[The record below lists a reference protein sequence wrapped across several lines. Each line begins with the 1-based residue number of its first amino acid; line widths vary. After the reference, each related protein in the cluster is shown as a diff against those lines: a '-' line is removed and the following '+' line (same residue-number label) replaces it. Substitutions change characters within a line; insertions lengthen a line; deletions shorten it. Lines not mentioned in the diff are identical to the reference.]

1 MGISCNGHN
10 LNNFGEIY
18 FKLGGDVPWV
28 GVYQVCSNGHVPM
41 NLDFFYDFFSKISTK
56 VLIGKFNMGI
66 SCNGHNFNN
75 IDQIYFKLGGDVP
88 WVDLYQVCS
97 NGHALLIFGFF
108 MNLFVLFW
116 GEP

>member
-1 MGISCNGHN
+1 
-10 LNNFGEIY
+10 
-18 FKLGGDVPWV
+18 
-28 GVYQVCSNGHVPM
+28 
-41 NLDFFYDFFSKISTK
+41 
-56 VLIGKFNMGI
+56 MGI

-116 GEP
+116 GKPSKFFSSETAHPIALISFIDTPGDT